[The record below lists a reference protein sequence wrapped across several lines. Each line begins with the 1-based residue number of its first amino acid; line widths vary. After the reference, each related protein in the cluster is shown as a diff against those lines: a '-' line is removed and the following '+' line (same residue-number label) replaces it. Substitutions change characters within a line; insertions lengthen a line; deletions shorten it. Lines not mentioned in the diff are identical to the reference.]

1 MSPRRPADRLTVP
14 EGPSRLDGASRFSTA
29 VVLAG
34 AARDTLGVD
43 VADDDLDKSAVSRRA
58 FLKGGALA
66 TGALSSSLIP
76 IAPAE
81 AQLPEA
87 TERDPRQSVVEMN
100 VNGVPYRKEVPNRTT
115 LLQFLREGLK
125 LTGSKMGCYRA
136 QCGACTV
143 ILNGR
148 NVYSCTTLA
157 LEATGGEVLTIE
169 GLAADAELHPIQ
181 QAFVEHSGFQ
191 CGFCTSGQIMT
202 TKALLDRMPNP
213 TEEQARAALGGNL
226 CRCAAYK
233 KILESVMAASRLMR
247 A

>member
-1 MSPRRPADRLTVP
+1 
-14 EGPSRLDGASRFSTA
+14 
-29 VVLAG
+29 
-34 AARDTLGVD
+34 
-43 VADDDLDKSAVSRRA
+43 VADEDRDDRDAGAVSRRA
-58 FLKGGALA
+58 FLKGGAAA
-66 TGALSSSLIP
+66 TGALSASLIP
-76 IAPAE
+76 GVAE
-81 AQLPEA
+81 AQLPEV
-87 TERDPRQSVVEMN
+87 TEADPRHSTVEVK
-100 VNGVPYRKEVPNRTT
+100 VNGVPYRADVPNRTT
-115 LLQFLREGLK
+115 LLQFLREDLK
-125 LTGSKMGCYRA
+125 LTGTKMGCDRA

-157 LEATGGEVLTIE
+157 LEATGGDVLTIE
-169 GLAADAELHPIQ
+169 GLATDDALHPIQ

-213 TEEQARAALGGNL
+213 TEDQARMALSGNL

-233 KILESVMAASRLMR
+233 KILESVMAASRLTR